1 MLQSARI
8 DEACPRMPASL
19 PPPTQ
24 ALLKP
29 LARLLRPLVRL
40 LIRSGV
46 TFPVLADLLRGLYVD
61 VAARDLLADPKAQT
75 DSRISLLT
83 GVHRKEIRRLRT
95 EAPAAGGVP
104 EVVTL
109 GSQIIARWLAAPP
122 YADAGGRPRPLPRAA
137 RDAGEASFEGLVESV
152 TKDVRARAVLDDW
165 LGQGLVSLD
174 PEDRV
179 HLSQAAFIPRPGG
192 EEQLFY
198 FARNLHDHIA
208 AASANVATAGPAPFL
223 DRSMHYDRLR
233 PETVAR
239 LEATAR
245 EAAQQLLTDVNRVA
259 LAMAEADDKAAAE
272 GEPVTSLRRI
282 NLGVYVYVD
291 DDPVDEETA
300 P

>member
-1 MLQSARI
+1 
-8 DEACPRMPASL
+8 MPPSHPL
-19 PPPTQ
+19 PPQ

-46 TFPVLADLLRGLYVD
+46 TFPILADLLRGLYVD
-61 VAARDLLADPKAQT
+61 VAARDLLPDPKAQT

-95 EAPAAGGVP
+95 EPPAADGIP
-104 EVVTL
+104 AVVTL
-109 GSQIIARWLAAPP
+109 GSQIIARWLGAPP
-122 YADAGGRPRPLPRAA
+122 YADADGPLPLPRTA
-137 RDAGEASFEGLVESV
+137 RTAGEASFEGLVESV
-152 TKDVRARAVLDDW
+152 TKDVRARSVLDDW
-165 LGQGLVSLD
+165 IGQEIVSLD
-174 PEDRV
+174 PEGRV
-179 HLSQAAFIPRPGG
+179 QLSRAAFIPRPGG

-208 AASANVATAGPAPFL
+208 AAAANVATEGPAPFF

-233 PETVAR
+233 PETVAQ

-245 EAAQQLLTDVNRVA
+245 DAAQQLLTDVNRIA
-259 LAMAEADDKAAAE
+259 LAMAEADDKAA
-272 GEPVTSLRRI
+272 GTGTPLRRI

-291 DDPVDEETA
+291 DDSIDEETG

>member
-1 MLQSARI
+1 
-8 DEACPRMPASL
+8 MPPAQ
-19 PPPTQ
+19 PPPPQ

-46 TFPVLADLLRGLYVD
+46 TFPVIADLLRGLYVD

-95 EAPAAGGVP
+95 QAPAPAETP
-104 EVVTL
+104 AVVTL
-109 GSQIIARWLAAPP
+109 GSQIIARWLGAPP
-122 YADAGGRPRPLPRAA
+122 YADADGPLPLPRTA
-137 RDAGEASFEGLVESV
+137 RTAGEASFEGLVESV
-152 TKDVRARAVLDDW
+152 TKDVRARSVLDDW
-165 LGQGLVSLD
+165 LGQEIVSLD
-174 PEDRV
+174 QAGRV
-179 HLSQAAFIPRPGG
+179 RLNTAAFIPRPGG

-208 AASANVATAGPAPFL
+208 AAAANVATAGPAPFF

-233 PETVAR
+233 PETVAQ
-239 LEATAR
+239 LEVTAR
-245 EAAQQLLTDVNRVA
+245 DAAQQLLTDVNRIA
-259 LAMAEADDKAAAE
+259 LAMAEADDKVAADEKA
-272 GEPVTSLRRI
+272 GSLRRI
-282 NLGVYVYVD
+282 NLGVYVYVE
-291 DDPVDEETA
+291 DDPIDEETA

>member
-1 MLQSARI
+1 
-8 DEACPRMPASL
+8 MPPSQ
-19 PPPTQ
+19 PPPPE

-61 VAARDLLADPKAQT
+61 VAAHDLLADPKAQT

-95 EAPAAGGVP
+95 EPLAADGIPA
-104 EVVTL
+104 VVTL
-109 GSQIIARWLAAPP
+109 GSQIIARWLGAPP
-122 YADAGGRPRPLPRAA
+122 YADAEGRPLPLPRTA
-137 RDAGEASFEGLVESV
+137 RTAGEASFEGLVESV
-152 TKDVRARAVLDDW
+152 TKDVRARSVLDDW
-165 LGQGLVSLD
+165 IGQEIVSLD
-174 PEDRV
+174 PDGRV
-179 HLSQAAFIPRPGG
+179 QLSRSAFIPRPGG

-208 AASANVATAGPAPFL
+208 AAAANVATAGPAPFF

-233 PETVAR
+233 PETVAQ

-245 EAAQQLLTDVNRVA
+245 DAAQQLLTDVNRIA
-259 LAMAEADDKAAAE
+259 LAMAEADDKAAPDGTSA
-272 GEPVTSLRRI
+272 PVRRI
-282 NLGVYVYVD
+282 NLGVYVYVE
-291 DDPVDEETA
+291 DDPIDEETA

>member
-1 MLQSARI
+1 MS
-8 DEACPRMPASL
+8 ASL
-19 PPPTQ
+19 PPPPQ

-29 LARLLRPLVRL
+29 LTRLLRPLVRL
-40 LIRSGV
+40 MIRSGV
-46 TFPVLADLLRGLYVD
+46 TFPVVADLLRGLYVD
-61 VAARDLLADPKAQT
+61 VATRDLLADPKAQT

-95 EAPAAGGVP
+95 EIPAAEGVP

-165 LGQGLVSLD
+165 LDQGIVSLD
-174 PEDRV
+174 REGRV

-208 AASANVATAGPAPFL
+208 AATANVATSGPAPFL

-233 PETVAR
+233 PETVAQ

-245 EAAQQLLTDVNRVA
+245 EAAQQLLTDVNRIA
-259 LAMAEADDKAAAE
+259 LAMAEADDAAVAA
-272 GEPVTSLRRI
+272 GEPDLPSRRI
-282 NLGVYVYVD
+282 NLGVYVYVE
-291 DDPVDEETA
+291 DDPIDEETA

>member
-1 MLQSARI
+1 
-8 DEACPRMPASL
+8 MPPSQ
-19 PPPTQ
+19 PPPPQ

-61 VAARDLLADPKAQT
+61 VAARDLLPDPKAQT

-95 EAPAAGGVP
+95 EAPEAGGVP
-104 EVVTL
+104 AVVTL
-109 GSQIIARWLAAPP
+109 GSQIIARWLGAPP
-122 YADAGGRPRPLPRAA
+122 YADADGPLPLPRTA
-137 RDAGEASFEGLVESV
+137 RSAGEASFEGLVESV
-152 TKDVRARAVLDDW
+152 TKDVRARSVLDDW
-165 LGQGLVSLD
+165 IGQEIVSLD
-174 PEDRV
+174 QDGQVR
-179 HLSQAAFIPRPGG
+179 LNRAAFIPRPGG

-208 AASANVATAGPAPFL
+208 AAAANVTTAGPAPFF

-233 PETVAR
+233 PETVAQ

-245 EAAQQLLTDVNRVA
+245 DAAQQLLTDVNRVA
-259 LAMAEADDKAAAE
+259 LPMAEADDEAAGTGA
-272 GEPVTSLRRI
+272 PMRRI

-291 DDPVDEETA
+291 DDPIDEETA

>member
-1 MLQSARI
+1 
-8 DEACPRMPASL
+8 MPSSL
-19 PPPTQ
+19 PPPPQ

-83 GVHRKEIRRLRT
+83 GVHRKEIRRLRIQT
-95 EAPAAGGVP
+95 PEAGETPA
-104 EVVTL
+104 VVTL
-109 GSQIIARWLAAPP
+109 GSQIIARWLGAPP
-122 YADAGGRPRPLPRAA
+122 YAEADGRPRPLPRTA
-137 RDAGEASFEGLVESV
+137 RAAGEASFEGLVESV
-152 TKDVRARAVLDDW
+152 TKDVRARSVLDDW
-165 LGQGLVSLD
+165 IGQGTVSLD
-174 PEDRV
+174 AQDRV
-179 HLSQAAFIPRPGG
+179 HLNAAAFIPRPGG

-208 AASANVATAGPAPFL
+208 AAAANVATAGPAPFL

-233 PETVAR
+233 PDTVAQ
-239 LEATAR
+239 LEETAR
-245 EAAQQLLTDVNRVA
+245 QAAQQLLTDVNRIA
-259 LAMAEADDKAAAE
+259 LAMAKADDEAAPPDGPAT
-272 GEPVTSLRRI
+272 PLRRI
-282 NLGVYVYVD
+282 NLGVYVYVE
-291 DDPVDEETA
+291 DDPIDEETA

>member
-1 MLQSARI
+1 MS
-8 DEACPRMPASL
+8 PAL
-19 PPPTQ
+19 PPPPQ
-24 ALLKP
+24 ALLRP

-95 EAPAAGGVP
+95 QAPEAGEIPA
-104 EVVTL
+104 VVTL
-109 GSQIIARWLAAPP
+109 GSQIVARWLAAPP
-122 YADAGGRPRPLPRAA
+122 YADADGPRPLPRAA
-137 RDAGEASFEGLVESV
+137 RTAGEASFEGLVESV

-165 LGQGLVSLD
+165 LGQGIVSLD
-174 PEDRV
+174 RQDRV
-179 HLSQAAFIPRPGG
+179 HLSTAAFIPRPGG

-208 AASANVATAGPAPFL
+208 AAAANVATDGPAPFL

-233 PETVAR
+233 PETVAQ

-245 EAAQQLLTDVNRVA
+245 EAAQQMLTDVNRIA
-259 LAMAEADDKAAAE
+259 LAMAEADDKAAAA
-272 GEPVTSLRRI
+272 GEPGTPLRRI
-282 NLGVYVYVD
+282 NLGVYVYVE